1 MEGNTTTTDITT
13 TQIDTSNLTVTTN
26 GDNFRTVQPENGTEY
41 LVSSGIDIIFLVVI
55 LIIVLILSKLKDL
68 GMLGKIGINKLKL
81 FIFLK
86 DSTEG
91 LREEAKEEAIKTL
104 REKDIKITGTHHMSK
119 ETIQKYEKEAK
130 DLIEDIAKKELK
142 D

>member
-68 GMLGKIGINKLKL
+68 GKLGINKLKL

>member
-55 LIIVLILSKLKDL
+55 LIIILILSKLKDL
-68 GMLGKIGINKLKL
+68 GKLGINKLKL